1 MLQLMVLLS
10 EESKV
15 LFMKAVVFVDVQKD
29 FVKGGKLAFGYP
41 AEDNLQKVV
50 DFAKQCVN
58 AYCND
63 PTTLVKIYATRDTHE
78 KTAYEDVGTII
89 NFDTCGRVDDT
100 EQINGDPVSGYLATL
115 EGQKLPV
122 EHCVEGTDGWQIVDP
137 LMEVLLGKATFVNK
151 PTFGSYDLADIIAED
166 VEGTLD
172 EIVICGYDL
181 SICVLAN
188 AVLLR
193 AKYPNTKIVVR
204 ADLCGDVDEE
214 SYKAALKVLQMQQ
227 IEIESH

>member
-1 MLQLMVLLS
+1 
-10 EESKV
+10 
-15 LFMKAVVFVDVQKD
+15 MKAIVFVDVQND

-41 AEDNLQKVV
+41 VEDNLQKIV
-50 DFAKQCVN
+50 DFAKECVD

-63 PTTLVKIYATRDTHE
+63 PTTLIRLYATRDTHDAE
-78 KTAYEDVGTII
+78 YIK
-89 NFDTCGRVDDT
+89 
-100 EQINGDPVSGYLATL
+100 TL
-115 EGQKLPV
+115 EGQKLPI
-122 EHCVEGTDGWQIVDP
+122 EHCIEGTDGWQIVDP

-151 PTFGSYDLADIIAED
+151 PTFGSYDLTDIIAED

-193 AKYPNTKIVVR
+193 AKFPNAKITVK
-204 ADLCGDVDEE
+204 ADLCGDVDKEAFD
-214 SYKAALKVLQMQQ
+214 AAIKILQMQQ
-227 IEIESH
+227 IDVEGI

>member
-1 MLQLMVLLS
+1 
-10 EESKV
+10 
-15 LFMKAVVFVDVQKD
+15 MKAVVFVDVQKD

-50 DFAKQCVN
+50 DFAKQC
-58 AYCND
+58 ADDTDC
-63 PTTLVKIYATRDTHE
+63 KIYATRDTHE

-89 NFDTCGRVDDT
+89 NFDRCGRVDNT

-151 PTFGSYDLADIIAED
+151 PTFGSYDLVDVIVED
-166 VEGTLD
+166 FATEPDDPD

-188 AVLLR
+188 ALLLR
-193 AKYPNTKIVVR
+193 AKYPNVKIIVKTG
-204 ADLCGDVDEE
+204 LCGDVD
-214 SYKAALKVLQMQQ
+214 KAAFDAAIKVLQMQQ
-227 IEIESH
+227 IEV